1 MSEAP
6 DLLLEVVLDGV
17 VIADAPCVERGRNR
31 FRVLKALA
39 LEHGQDYELRVVRCD
54 RRAPRKVQ
62 VIEHYRPG
70 GSVDLVGDIDFPA

>member
-6 DLLLEVVLDGV
+6 ALLLEVVPDGV
-17 VIADAPCVERGRNR
+17 VIADAPYLARGRNH
-31 FRVLKALA
+31 FRVLKPLA

-54 RRAPRKVQ
+54 RRPPQEVQ

-70 GSVDLVGDIDFPA
+70 DSVNLVDIEFPA